1 MDLQDY
7 PRPPND
13 TGIGVHWSAGH
24 PAAVGM
30 RDLREY
36 WLPQLVALG
45 VKWVKM
51 LHYGGVE
58 LAQLLLQNDIMPIV
72 RLYRLRPNSA
82 DPSPGKGTMGEEEI
96 EYVERY
102 VSIGA
107 RYFEFNNEPDLHGE
121 WEGAQVPA
129 NAEVIVARNGIIDM
143 VTILERGGCP
153 GVPPT
158 SIGGNWDLVGKIIE
172 LGRRDLFDGPVW
184 VAAHNYDI
192 NHPLDYPYDA
202 VNQQGQQLTREEYEE
217 LNRQGAWDGHNWGHR
232 ALEWI
237 NEQRSRGMNPGHTIH
252 DDASCWLKYA
262 RLDDLVQ
269 DHLSRPLPILGTE
282 NGPIVGEDDDP
293 RYPTTTPEVHRD
305 KVLEMCRI
313 MMGTSE
319 ELDPAPPQLFCTAF
333 WLLGGAVLL
342 DGWESHAWY
351 SPSRPGGQLPV
362 VDALKTLP
370 KQPRPDFPPIWKE
383 GVIAGWVRNGVGR
396 SLLLDGPVSRATQV
410 SSLERFRFE
419 DLRAGRYQLMVRGT
433 ELSVEARISTAEPS
447 LTVEMELT
455 SDHVAPPRQS
465 VLGGT
470 VSGGEGCTLGL
481 SGTVD
486 RLTTLSETETYR
498 FADLPRGTYTLT
510 LEGTTVS
517 ESDITLDGQEEKVVD
532 LTLLEEWTWEASDGG
547 PGPGFGLVRCSVEGL
562 LNLPV
567 HLWTDGWS
575 GLVRMT
581 GSKPEY
587 GPYACEFAPL
597 GEGHY
602 YVEPEGLEIRAD
614 IDVNSSRVVW
624 LEFRKQAP
632 APPPPSAK
640 ESVIDGHVIG
650 GASYALELTG
660 TGVSRREARV
670 ADDGSYHFGRLPQGI
685 YTLRLLRVVRHD
697 VKPGESYESMAAIEG
712 QMREGVELDGHSDVT
727 CDFDVRR
734 YDPQHG
740 TSTLRGTLHDG
751 TGRTVVL
758 VWPGGY
764 RNERTAGDDESFLF
778 HDLGSGA
785 YELLVPGTDVTQTFQ
800 ADGQN
805 DTSLELRMPSVGSGS
820 IWGSV
825 RNGAGR
831 QIVLEWA
838 DGRQESMVT
847 SDGAFR
853 FSDLHPGDY
862 TLRVQGAPSMEGPI
876 RLVEG
881 DTVEVLLDVPRP
893 KTVGHCLL
901 LGRVIDDRQTLLAA
915 MRYAARFSP
924 LVCDDVERACKATHV
939 TIIGGL
945 EDISEA
951 DEQTLR
957 ASGCEVHRIDADI
970 AGTLDSLV
978 KGRRAF

>member
-45 VKWVKM
+45 VKWVKI
-51 LHYGGVE
+51 LHDGGLE
-58 LAQLLLQNDIMPIV
+58 FAQLLLQNDIMPIV
-72 RLYRLRPNSA
+72 RLYRLRPNSL
-82 DPSPGKGTMGEEEI
+82 DPSPGKGTLGVEEI

-153 GVPPT
+153 GVPAT
-158 SIGGNWDLVGKIIE
+158 SIGGKWDLVGKIIE
-172 LGRRDLFDGPVW
+172 LGRRDLFHGPVW
-184 VAAHNYDI
+184 IAAHNYDI

-217 LNRQGAWDGHNWGHR
+217 LNRQTAWDGRTWGNR
-232 ALEWI
+232 SLEWI
-237 NEQRSRGMNPGHTIH
+237 NEQRSRGVNTGHTIH
-252 DDASCWLKYA
+252 DDASCWLRYA

-293 RYPTTTPEVHRD
+293 RYPTTTPELHRD

-319 ELDPAPPQLFCTAF
+319 QFDPAPPQLFCTAF
-333 WLLGGAVLL
+333 WLLGGVVLL

-351 SPSRPGGQLPV
+351 SPSRPGGRLPV
-362 VDALKTLP
+362 VDALKTLH
-370 KQPRPDFPPIWKE
+370 KQPRPDFPPIWEE
-383 GVIAGWVRNGVGR
+383 GAIAGWVRSGAGR
-396 SLLLDGPVSRATQV
+396 SLLLDGPVSRSTQV
-410 SSLERFRFE
+410 SGDEGFGFE
-419 DLRAGRYQLMVRGT
+419 YLRAGRYQLMVRGT
-433 ELSVEARISTAEPS
+433 ELSEEVRLSAAEP
-447 LTVEMELT
+447 LRTVEMELT
-455 SDHVAPPRQS
+455 RDHILPPRQS
-465 VLGGT
+465 VLSGT
-470 VSGGEGCTLGL
+470 VSGGEGYTLAL

-498 FADLPRGTYTLT
+498 FADLPGGTYTLT

-517 ESDITLDGQEEKVVD
+517 ESDITLDGQEERVVD
-532 LTLLEEWTWEASDGG
+532 LMLLEEWTWEASDGG

-567 HLWTDGWS
+567 RLWTDGWS
-575 GLVRMT
+575 GIVRLT
-581 GSKPEY
+581 GSKSEY

-597 GEGHY
+597 GQGHY
-602 YVEPEGLEIRAD
+602 YVEPEGLDVRAD
-614 IDVNSSRVVW
+614 IDVNGSRVVW
-624 LEFRKQAP
+624 LEFRKQVT
-632 APPPPSAK
+632 APPPTSAE
-640 ESVIDGHVIG
+640 ESVISGHVIG
-650 GASYALELTG
+650 GASYALELIG
-660 TGVSRREARV
+660 TGVSRREARI
-670 ADDGSYHFGRLPQGI
+670 ADDGSYRFEGLPPGT

-697 VKPGESYESMAAIEG
+697 VRPGESYESMAAIEG
-712 QMREGVELDGHSDVT
+712 QVREGVEIDGRSDVT
-727 CDFDVRR
+727 CDFDVQR
-734 YDPQHG
+734 YDPIRG
-740 TSTLRGTLHDG
+740 ASTLRGTLHDG
-751 TGRTVVL
+751 AGRTVVL

-764 RNERTAGDDESFLF
+764 RNERAAGDDGSFLF
-778 HDLGSGA
+778 HDLGGGT
-785 YELLVPGTDVTQTFQ
+785 YELLVPGTGIIQAFE
-800 ADGQN
+800 ADGRN
-805 DTSLELRMPSVGSGS
+805 EVSLELQMPSMDSGT

-838 DGRQESMVT
+838 DGRQESILT
-847 SDGAFR
+847 SDGTFR
-853 FSDLHPGDY
+853 FSDLPPGEY
-862 TLRVQGAPSMEGPI
+862 TLRVQGAPVMEGPI
-876 RLVEG
+876 RLG
-881 DTVEVLLDVPRP
+881 DGEAVEVLLDVPQA
-893 KTVGHCLL
+893 KTLGHCLL

-924 LVCDDVERACKATHV
+924 LVCDDVERACRATHV
-939 TIIGGL
+939 TIIGGP

-957 ASGCEVHRIDADI
+957 DGGCEVHRIDTEI
-970 AGTLDSLV
+970 AGTLEILV
-978 KGRRAF
+978 KEGRAF